1 MGGLREEPG
10 GGLVGSRG
18 VGKGFAWRECVTN
31 VEGWEEVGEKG
42 NRGKEMEMAVE
53 RGRRGSVEEEGRW
66 HSFPAAA
73 AATAA

>member
-1 MGGLREEPG
+1 MTDV
-10 GGLVGSRG
+10 VGR
-18 VGKGFAWRECVTN
+18 
-31 VEGWEEVGEKG
+31 EEVGEKG